1 MSQSKHSLRPHLI
14 VALASSICATANAG
28 KPVEPALPVG
38 PTYAQNDP
46 APKVD
51 APIAVSTD
59 APVAKAPAADAKPA
73 DAPAK
78 PVEPA
83 AKPAEQQDA
92 PPPNV
97 TGQPDLLGGQ
107 SNVPS
112 QTFAVNLLK
121 LMVKKG
127 HITKEEGDELIRQAE
142 QDTAIARTQAQMDAQ
157 SAALTVVEQAKA
169 DKVLPADPSPEDALR
184 IPFIP
189 DMVKKQIRDDL
200 RQEVMAAAKTEHWNA
215 PYQLPDWVSKFRVKG
230 DIRLRYEGNY
240 YPTGNDNTGAFPNF
254 QAINTGSP
262 FDVSGTV
269 FSPQLNVDQER
280 QRYRIR
286 MRLGAEVD
294 MGDGFT
300 AGVRIGTG
308 QDSSPVSP
316 NQSLGASGGNFSKYA
331 IWLDRAFLKY
341 EAGADPDRHL
351 AITGG
356 RGDNPF
362 FATELIYDDDL
373 GFDGLAI
380 QGRYRIAPWF
390 TPFATAGVFPIYN
403 TDFNFSSNQPAK
415 FSSTDK
421 YLYGGQVGSDI
432 KLAKNLTL
440 KSAVAYYDFDGA
452 EGRQSTPYTPLTS
465 SDAGDTDNTR
475 PSFAQ
480 KGNTYMPLRRIIP
493 NASNNFGTTNQF
505 QYFGLATKFQPL
517 AFTARLDYNG
527 FEPCQFSLMGEYIK
541 NLGFDREQLNALG
554 INNRAPVSAKGT
566 PGSYAGGDMAW
577 MLGLRAGAAAL
588 QKRGDWQAG
597 VYYKYIESDAVV
609 DGFNDS
615 DFGGGGTNMKGYGL
629 WGNWALTPRTTFG
642 VRWVTATEIAGPP
655 YSNDTLY
662 VDFTGKF

>member
-14 VALASSICATANAG
+14 VALASSICAAANAG

-46 APKVD
+46 APKTGEP
-51 APIAVSTD
+51 AAVSTD
-59 APVAKAPAADAKPA
+59 APVTATPAPEAKPA
-73 DAPAK
+73 DGAAPADA
-78 PVEPA
+78 A
-83 AKPAEQQDA
+83 AKPTEQQSV
-92 PPPNV
+92 PPPAAAP
-97 TGQPDLLGGQ
+97 QPDLIGNQANG
-107 SNVPS
+107 PS

-127 HITKEEGDELIRQAE
+127 HITKEEADELIREAE
-142 QDTAIARTQAQMDAQ
+142 QDTAIARTQAQSD
-157 SAALTVVEQAKA
+157 ALTAAQAVVEQAKL

-189 DMVKKQIRDDL
+189 EMVKKQIRDDL
-200 RQEVMAAAKTEHWNA
+200 RQEVMAAAKSEHWNA

-230 DIRLRYEGNY
+230 DIRLRYEGTY
-240 YPTGNDNTGAFPNF
+240 FSEGNDNTGAFPNF
-254 QAINTGSP
+254 QAINTGAP

-269 FSPQLNVDQER
+269 FSPQLNVDQDR

-286 MRLGAEVD
+286 LRLGAEVD

-341 EAGADPDRHL
+341 EAGADPDRRI

-362 FATELIYDDDL
+362 YSTDLIYDDDL

-380 QGRYRIAPWF
+380 QGRYRIAKGV
-390 TPFATAGVFPIYN
+390 TPFATLGVFPIFN

-415 FSSTDK
+415 FDSTDK
-421 YLYGGQVGSDI
+421 YLYGAQLGTDW
-432 KLAKNLTL
+432 KLTKHLTL
-440 KSAVAYYDFDGA
+440 KTAAAYYQFDGA
-452 EGRQSTPYTPLTS
+452 EGEQSTPYTPLTS
-465 SDAGDTDNTR
+465 SDAGNTDNTR

-493 NASNNFGTTNQF
+493 NASNNFGTSNQF

-527 FEPCQFSLMGEYIK
+527 FEPIQISLTGEYIK
-541 NLGFDREQLNALG
+541 NLGFDRDRLNALG
-554 INNRAPVSAKGT
+554 INNRAPISAKGT
-566 PGSYAGGDMAW
+566 LGSYAGGDTAW

-615 DFGGGGTNMKGYGL
+615 DFGGGGTNAKGYGL
-629 WGNWALTPRTTFG
+629 WGTWAVSPRTAFG
-642 VRWVTATEIAGPP
+642 VRWTTATEIAGPP
-655 YSNDTLY
+655 YSIDTLY
-662 VDFTGKF
+662 VDFGGKF

>member
-46 APKVD
+46 ASKTGEL
-51 APIAVSTD
+51 AAVSTD
-59 APVAKAPAADAKPA
+59 APVAKTPATEAKPA
-73 DAPAK
+73 DGAAPADA
-78 PVEPA
+78 A
-83 AKPAEQQDA
+83 AKPTEQQSA
-92 PPPNV
+92 PPPAAAPQ
-97 TGQPDLLGGQ
+97 TDLIGNQANG
-107 SNVPS
+107 PS

-127 HITKEEGDELIRQAE
+127 HITKEEADELIREAE
-142 QDTAIARTQAQMDAQ
+142 QDTAIARTQAQAD
-157 SAALTVVEQAKA
+157 ALTAAQAVVEQAKS

-215 PYQLPDWVSKFRVKG
+215 PYQLPDWVTKFRVKG

-240 YPTGNDNTGAFPNF
+240 YPNGNDNTGAFPNF

-269 FSPQLNVDQER
+269 FSPQLNVDQDR

-286 MRLGAEVD
+286 LRLGAEVD

-351 AITGG
+351 MITGG

-362 FATELIYDDDL
+362 FATDVIFDDDL

-421 YLYGGQVGSDI
+421 YLYGGQIGSDI
-432 KLAKNLTL
+432 KLAKHLTL

-493 NASNNFGTTNQF
+493 NASNNFGTSNQF

-517 AFTARLDYNG
+517 ALTARLDYTG
-527 FEPCQFSLMGEYIK
+527 FEPCQVSLIGEYIK
-541 NLGFDREQLNALG
+541 NLGFDRDQLNTLG

-566 PGSYAGGDMAW
+566 PGSYSGGDTAW

-609 DGFNDS
+609 DGFCDS

-629 WGNWALTPRTTFG
+629 WGNWGLTPRTTFG

-655 YSNDTLY
+655 FSNDTLY